1 MPVELGEEIVSVLDI
16 QRVLLELC
24 LQTMKFLDV
33 VQGHLLGLQVNLR
46 RSCTEHPPQLMRCQ
60 VSS

>member
-1 MPVELGEEIVSVLDI
+1 MSVELGEEVISILDI
-16 QRVLLELC
+16 QRVLLKLC

-33 VQGHLLGLQVNLR
+33 VQGHLLGLQVDLC
-46 RSCTEHPPQLMRCQ
+46 RSCTEHPLQLMRCQ